1 MPSLSVITHFY
12 NSSWI
17 VGRIEEWT
25 RLPNWVLK
33 DTEFIVVDDCSPEPL
48 TLDFKGLNA
57 RYFRIT
63 TDIAWNQAGARTL
76 GVVQSKGDWLLMH
89 DVDQYFY
96 PSFFEEA
103 LQRIYKTTLA
113 LDTMYFVRIKELVN
127 IQNGQSLSHHPNSFL
142 VSRQTFI
149 DYALYDEDFVGC
161 YGYEDVYLVRSW
173 LARGLRRELMEPVYC
188 ENHGGGTV
196 NLDRDLTRNL
206 NLCHNKLKKDVQGNY
221 KQPILRF
228 DWKRVSD

>member
-63 TDIAWNQAGARTL
+63 TDIAWNQAGARNL